1 MAQEAMETRVRG
13 VENRVLVIETAL
25 QQLAT
30 KSWVLG
36 GVVGGMVLAASLAR
50 AVVKL
55 FPLIPQ
61 SGRGAFPRDDDRLTA
76 SRHQKGEGTSP
87 LLFACAL
94 LIGSVHPSQ
103 KKRDLNLTPWAI
115 MPRMRTAGSGRKG
128 VSVKMTTVLAHQ
140 QVRQIQ
146 RCVDL
151 FAGP

>member
-55 FPLIPQ
+55 FP
-61 SGRGAFPRDDDRLTA
+61 
-76 SRHQKGEGTSP
+76 
-87 LLFACAL
+87 
-94 LIGSVHPSQ
+94 
-103 KKRDLNLTPWAI
+103 
-115 MPRMRTAGSGRKG
+115 
-128 VSVKMTTVLAHQ
+128 
-140 QVRQIQ
+140 
-146 RCVDL
+146 
-151 FAGP
+151 